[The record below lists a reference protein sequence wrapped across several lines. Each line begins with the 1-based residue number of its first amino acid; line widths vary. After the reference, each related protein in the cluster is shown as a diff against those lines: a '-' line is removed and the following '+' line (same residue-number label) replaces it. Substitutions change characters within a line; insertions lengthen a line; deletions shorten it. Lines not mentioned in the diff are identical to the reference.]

1 MKLYFDI
8 EYRTRWGEQLVLLL
22 GKRKIAMRY
31 TDDGIWH
38 ASVEL
43 RSGAERLEYRYAV
56 ERDNAQV
63 RTEWYPHTLRPAEFS
78 DCRALRIHDRWQ
90 DIGSDAPFRTV
101 AYTRGIFARRAAWPA
116 AKRRR
121 ENKTAAQATFR
132 MTVPALWPDETL
144 AIASDRLDNWQRIV
158 PFDDTRFPEWEL
170 GLALPKGSEYK
181 FLIADQPS
189 PPFCGKRVPTASG
202 TASPRTANG

>member
-121 ENKTAAQATFR
+121 
-132 MTVPALWPDETL
+132 
-144 AIASDRLDNWQRIV
+144 
-158 PFDDTRFPEWEL
+158 
-170 GLALPKGSEYK
+170 
-181 FLIADQPS
+181 
-189 PPFCGKRVPTASG
+189 
-202 TASPRTANG
+202 